1 MVEHI
6 ARGAQEARGRRDR
19 LADATEALG
28 GGIAAHAAANWR
40 NRRASHCGADRRAPA
55 VLLGARSEEHFRIIR
70 YEAQVNLRS
79 VADQLDGFAV
89 LLRAERSL
97 MGAVSVARG
106 VFEASLWAAALLD
119 PTLTPDGRLQR
130 ALSRRLAR
138 LEAGIR
144 LDDKLTSGRPAV
156 DDPQGAGS
164 KPEDGEEHDDEHGQS
179 RDPQQDIADIVA
191 YSRGRG
197 WKVKK
202 GQRAW
207 EIEGRLSIDWLTE
220 NLEQRIGLEG
230 YAWTSGSSMAHGEH
244 AGDTASWME
253 LAIDTKIAPAWLMR
267 LWSTGVWAGP
277 RLLLTTYAKYTDRPV
292 LVPEFK
298 RFNDA
303 FWDVG
308 IKNNQGPPFQS

>member
-1 MVEHI
+1 MVERI
-6 ARGAQEARGRRDR
+6 ARGAQEARDRRDR

-28 GGIAAHAAANWR
+28 KGIAAQAGANWR
-40 NRRASHCGADRRAPA
+40 NRRVSQCRADQRAPI
-55 VLLGARSEEHFRIIR
+55 VTLGARTEEHFRIIR

-130 ALSRRLAR
+130 AFSRRLAR

-144 LDDKLTSGRPAV
+144 LDDKLTGGRPAV
-156 DDPQGAGS
+156 DDSQGADPE
-164 KPEDGEEHDDEHGQS
+164 PEDGEDDDDEHGKG

-191 YSRGRG
+191 YARGRG

-230 YAWTSGSSMAHGEH
+230 YAWTGGSSMAHGEH
-244 AGDTASWME
+244 AADTASWME
-253 LAIDTKIAPAWLMR
+253 LAVDTKIAPAWLMR

-303 FWDVG
+303 FWDVE
-308 IKNNQGPPFQS
+308 IKNN

>member
-1 MVEHI
+1 MVERL
-6 ARGAQEARGRRDR
+6 AQGAQEARDRRDR
-19 LADATEALG
+19 LAEATEALG
-28 GGIAAHAAANWR
+28 KGLAIQA
-40 NRRASHCGADRRAPA
+40 GADWRSRRVSQCRADQRAP
-55 VLLGARSEEHFRIIR
+55 VVMLGARTEEHFRIIR
-70 YEAQVNLRS
+70 YEARVNLRS

-130 ALSRRLAR
+130 ALARRLAR

-144 LDDKLTSGRPAV
+144 LDDKLTGRQPAV
-156 DDPQGAGS
+156 DDSRGADTG
-164 KPEDGEEHDDEHGQS
+164 PECGDDDDDEHGGY
-179 RDPQQDIADIVA
+179 RDPQQDITDIVA
-191 YSRGRG
+191 YARSRG

-244 AGDTASWME
+244 AADTASWME
-253 LAIDTKIAPAWLMR
+253 LAIDTEIAPAWLMR

-298 RFNDA
+298 RFNEA

-308 IKNNQGPPFQS
+308 IKN

>member
-1 MVEHI
+1 MVERI
-6 ARGAQEARGRRDR
+6 ARGAQEARDRRDR
-19 LADATEALG
+19 LADTTEVLG
-28 GGIAAHAAANWR
+28 KGIAAQAGANWR
-40 NRRASHCGADRRAPA
+40 SRPGSQCRADQRAPLVA
-55 VLLGARSEEHFRIIR
+55 LGARTEEHLRIIR

-97 MGAVSVARG
+97 MGAASVARG

-130 ALSRRLAR
+130 ALNRRLAR
-138 LEAGIR
+138 LEAGLR
-144 LDDKLTSGRPAV
+144 LHDQLTGGRPAV
-156 DDPQGAGS
+156 DDSQGAVLES
-164 KPEDGEEHDDEHGQS
+164 EDEDEEHGTG
-179 RDPQQDIADIVA
+179 RDPHQDIADIVGYA
-191 YSRGRG
+191 RDRG
-197 WKVKK
+197 WRVKR

-244 AGDTASWME
+244 AADTASWME
-253 LAIDTKIAPAWLMR
+253 LAVDTEIAPAWLMR

-277 RLLLTTYAKYTDRPV
+277 RLLLTTYAKYTDRSA
-292 LVPEFK
+292 LVREFK
-298 RFNDA
+298 RFNAA

-308 IKNNQGPPFQS
+308 IKN

>member
-1 MVEHI
+1 MVERI
-6 ARGAQEARGRRDR
+6 ARGAQEARDRRNQ
-19 LADATEALG
+19 LAEATEALG
-28 GGIAAHAAANWR
+28 RGIAAHAGANWR
-40 NRRASHCGADRRAPA
+40 DRRGTQCRADQRAPVVA
-55 VLLGARSEEHFRIIR
+55 LGARTEAQFRIIR

-144 LDDKLTSGRPAV
+144 LDAQLTGGRPAV
-156 DDPQGAGS
+156 DDSQGTGPE
-164 KPEDGEEHDDEHGQS
+164 PEDGDDDYDEHGKG
-179 RDPQQDIADIVA
+179 RDPRQDIAEVVA
-191 YSRGRG
+191 YARGRG

-230 YAWTSGSSMAHGEH
+230 YAWTGGSSMAHGEH
-244 AGDTASWME
+244 AAGTASWME
-253 LAIDTKIAPAWLMR
+253 LAVDTKVAPAWLMR

-303 FWDVG
+303 FWGVE
-308 IKNNQGPPFQS
+308 IKGN